1 MDELFAKSQDALR
14 GFLHTELQL
23 APTLIETA
31 LAFVSGGNRAAALRS
46 LYKAGEALR
55 VVEHFYPRL
64 PLEERPALLQS
75 VAKLRASIEA
85 ARRSV

>member
-1 MDELFAKSQDALR
+1 MDELFSKSQDALR

-31 LAFVSGGNRAAALRS
+31 RAFVSCGNRAAALRS

-55 VVEHFYPRL
+55 VVEHFYRRM
-64 PLEERPALLQS
+64 PLEERAVILQS
-75 VAKLRASIEA
+75 VAKLRANMDVV
-85 ARRSV
+85 RRSV